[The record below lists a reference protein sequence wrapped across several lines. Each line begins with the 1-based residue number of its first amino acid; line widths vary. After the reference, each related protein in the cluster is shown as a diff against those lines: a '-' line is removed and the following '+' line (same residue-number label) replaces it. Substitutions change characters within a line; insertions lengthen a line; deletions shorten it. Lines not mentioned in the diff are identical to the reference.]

1 MNKRHKEWYSRGYL
15 PHFDHID
22 VIQMITF
29 RLADSLPR
37 ERLDEIEKSVGH
49 ENDVEKRRQIES
61 FLDQGYGS
69 CVLREPRIGSMVED
83 VLLHFDGLRYRLV
96 EWVVMS
102 NHVHLLVEF
111 FSEWL
116 LPEILRWWK
125 SFTAHEA
132 NRFLGRTGQFWQ
144 EDYFDRFIRNTKH
157 FERAKQ
163 YISENP
169 VTAGLV
175 KLPEDWPYSSASWA
189 NRGMV
194 ARA

>member
-37 ERLDEIEKSVGH
+37 ERLDEIEKSVGR

-83 VLLHFDGLRYRLV
+83 VLLHFDGLPYRLV
-96 EWVVMS
+96 EWVVMPK
-102 NHVHLLVEF
+102 HVHLLVEF

-116 LPEILRWWK
+116 LPEILRSWK

-132 NRFLGRTGQFWQ
+132 NRFLGHTGQF
-144 EDYFDRFIRNTKH
+144 
-157 FERAKQ
+157 
-163 YISENP
+163 
-169 VTAGLV
+169 
-175 KLPEDWPYSSASWA
+175 
-189 NRGMV
+189 
-194 ARA
+194 

>member
-29 RLADSLPR
+29 RLADSLLR
-37 ERLDEIEKSVGH
+37 ERLDEIEKSVGR

-96 EWVVMS
+96 EWVVRP

-116 LPEILRWWK
+116 LPEILRSWK

-144 EDYFDRFIRNTKH
+144 EDYFDRFIRDTKH

-163 YISENP
+163 YVRENP

>member
-1 MNKRHKEWYSRGYL
+1 M
-15 PHFDHID
+15 
-22 VIQMITF
+22 
-29 RLADSLPR
+29 PR
-37 ERLDEIEKSVGH
+37 ERLDEIEKSVGR

-96 EWVVMS
+96 EWVMMP

-116 LPEILRWWK
+116 LPEILRSWK

-144 EDYFDRFIRNTKH
+144 EDYFDRFIRDTKY

-163 YISENP
+163 YIRENP